1 MSTNSTPQASP
12 YSRPLG
18 SGVPKSIP
26 TVLTSPRC
34 TKNSVTDPNENTQS
48 KIESLV
54 EVFLNTLLGFAVS
67 FSAWPFVAAAFD
79 LPYSVSSNLGITTC
93 FTALSIARGYVVRRF
108 FNEKLH
114 RAAQALTRRSN

>member
-1 MSTNSTPQASP
+1 
-12 YSRPLG
+12 
-18 SGVPKSIP
+18 
-26 TVLTSPRC
+26 LTSPQC
-34 TKNSVTDPNENTQS
+34 TKNSVTDSNEKTQS

-79 LPYSVSSNLGITTC
+79 LPYSVSSNLGITAC

-114 RAAQALTRRSN
+114 RAAQALTRGSN